1 MHLAHE
7 LPITALWLLKREHEL
22 PMLHLGCPHKTTRF
36 RSAFPFASDYPPFP
50 NMATASTMV
59 FAILLI
65 GLTTFLVLLRK
76 RRKYSDDVHLLP
88 APVRVP
94 CVSYNPLYFAPYWKC
109 VKTCRCP
116 LLLIPDCDIYNFTLF
131 IVVLC
136 SVVVVPE
143 SFLLPPATS
152 HGDESRISAIGIAGR
167 LPLAVGSRKGTV
179 RWLAARGV

>member
-22 PMLHLGCPHKTTRF
+22 PMLHLGCPHKTTGS
-36 RSAFPFASDYPPFP
+36 RSAFPFASDDPPFP
-50 NMATASTMV
+50 HMPTASTMV

-94 CVSYNPLYFAPYWKC
+94 CVS
-109 VKTCRCP
+109 
-116 LLLIPDCDIYNFTLF
+116 LLR
-131 IVVLC
+131 
-136 SVVVVPE
+136 S
-143 SFLLPPATS
+143 LL
-152 HGDESRISAIGIAGR
+152 EMC
-167 LPLAVGSRKGTV
+167 
-179 RWLAARGV
+179 